1 MVDYKEPRTNSQA
14 SSSGEEDKT
23 PEPKTAGQ
31 SSELL
36 TAESTT
42 TQEVSAKTTT
52 SRTKLEDFELL
63 KLLGKGAFGKVLL
76 VRKNDEPGQLYAMK
90 VLKKA
95 ELSEAKQRLH
105 TLTERNILATVKHP
119 NVVRLKSAFQTKQRL
134 YLVLEYCP
142 GGELFFNLQESGR
155 FGERKARFYAA
166 NVALALE
173 HFHSRK
179 IVYREQV
186 RSLTV

>member
-1 MVDYKEPRTNSQA
+1 MANSDYKEPRANSQA
-14 SSSGEEDKT
+14 SSSSEDDKT

-31 SSELL
+31 ASEPLSRHPK
-36 TAESTT
+36 AS
-42 TQEVSAKTTT
+42 QEASAKTPTD
-52 SRTKLEDFELL
+52 RPKLEDFELL
-63 KLLGKGAFGKVLL
+63 KLLGKGSFGKVLL
-76 VRKNDEPGQLYAMK
+76 VRKNDEPEQLYAMK
-90 VLKKA
+90 VLKKT
-95 ELSEAKQRLH
+95 EVSEAKQRLH

-119 NVVRLKSAFQTKQRL
+119 NVVRLKCSFQTKQRL

-173 HFHSRK
+173 HFHSRG
-179 IVYREQV
+179 IIYRE
-186 RSLTV
+186 